1 MDKNFLFLMK
11 SINLH
16 IQETQ
21 QTLCKLNS
29 SILIHIIV
37 ELLEERR
44 KILKA
49 AREVTPYIKGFPQKD

>member
-1 MDKNFLFLMK
+1 MK

-21 QTLCKLNS
+21 QTLCRLNS

-49 AREVTPYIKGFPQKD
+49 AREVTPYIKGFPQED